1 MGERD
6 AGAATGEGIAA
17 FLPPGAT
24 LLLVYDGYCGVCTR
38 TVAWV
43 RAHDPSRRVFALPN
57 QVPGLRAR
65 TGLTK
70 HDVDAAVWA
79 IDREGHRYPG
89 AAAIN
94 RTLEELGGWRA
105 LAALYRLSPVR
116 RLEDAAYHVFAR
128 NRGRFARW
136 GLTPPCE
143 RPGVP
148 CLPEGE

>member
-1 MGERD
+1 MGGSE
-6 AGAATGEGIAA
+6 AGTQPCPGIAA
-17 FLPPGAT
+17 LLPPAAR

-43 RAHDPSRRVFALPN
+43 RAHDPERRVFALPN
-57 QVPGLRAR
+57 QFPGLRAR
-65 TGLTK
+65 VGLTK
-70 HDVDAAVWA
+70 QDVDAAAWA
-79 IDREGHRYPG
+79 IDRDGRRYPG

-105 LAALYRLSPVR
+105 ITALYRLPPLR
-116 RLEDAAYHVFAR
+116 RLEDAVYHAFAR
-128 NRGRFARW
+128 SRGRFARW

>member
-1 MGERD
+1 M
-6 AGAATGEGIAA
+6 AGPDGFAGVTAGVGAL
-17 FLPPGAT
+17 LPPAAH

-43 RAHDPSRRVFALPN
+43 RAHDRERRVFALPN
-57 QVPGLRAR
+57 QLPGLREQV
-65 TGLTK
+65 GLSK
-70 HDVDAAVWA
+70 AEVDGAAWA
-79 IDREGHRYPG
+79 IDREGRRYAG

-105 LAALYRLSPVR
+105 LAALYRLAPVR
-116 RLEDAAYHVFAR
+116 LVEDAVYHAFAR

-148 CLPEGE
+148 CLPEGR

>member
-1 MGERD
+1 MAGSET
-6 AGAATGEGIAA
+6 AGAAGAGIASI
-17 FLPPGAT
+17 LPPEAR
-24 LLLVYDGYCGVCTR
+24 LLLIYDGYCGVCTR

-43 RAHDPSRRVFALPN
+43 RAHDPDRRVFALPN
-57 QVPGLRAR
+57 QLPGLRAQV
-65 TGLTK
+65 GLTK
-70 HDVDAAVWA
+70 ADVDAAAWA
-79 IDREGHRYPG
+79 IDRDGRRYGG

-94 RTLEELGGWRA
+94 RTLEELGRWRA
-105 LAALYRLSPVR
+105 VTALYRLAPLR
-116 RLEDAAYHVFAR
+116 RLEDAVYHAFAH